1 VLTVLA
7 EAGGDGVP
15 VEAGQR
21 VPARVH
27 EPRRQPGEHLQEGF
41 RGCCVASRALLPVF
55 FAVVDDWMLLDG
67 TKHFFFEVDGT
78 RLATRAAASR
88 GQGRSNT
95 WVLIWAAFSKMG
107 SQPVLTILWWAQY
120 SVVNKLSEKMRFTL
134 VLYLTEQ
141 LIEE

>member
-41 RGCCVASRALLPVF
+41 RGCCVASRALLAVF
-55 FAVVDDWMLLDG
+55 FAVVDDWMLREDREGVTPGFLSG
-67 TKHFFFEVDGT
+67 PHSQ
-78 RLATRAAASR
+78 R
-88 GQGRSNT
+88 
-95 WVLIWAAFSKMG
+95 WALG
-107 SQPVLTILWWAQY
+107 PC
-120 SVVNKLSEKMRFTL
+120 
-134 VLYLTEQ
+134 
-141 LIEE
+141 

>member
-67 TKHFFFEVDGT
+67 TKHFFLKLMGRDL
-78 RLATRAAASR
+78 RLAPRLREDREGVTPGFLSGPHSQR
-88 GQGRSNT
+88 
-95 WVLIWAAFSKMG
+95 WALG
-107 SQPVLTILWWAQY
+107 PC
-120 SVVNKLSEKMRFTL
+120 
-134 VLYLTEQ
+134 
-141 LIEE
+141 